1 MHLSPVTPS
10 TLMRATTFGIN
21 MTNFSRS
28 NAIQQPAQASTIGEI
43 VDALDALL
51 RFGTCFYN
59 SAVLNFIKASRT
71 FMAGYASFGCPDPVT
86 CNMLVFWLNNKFG
99 KFRSQ
104 VISHGI
110 DEATKI
116 SSEFTRHDNQLME
129 LYQAQQERRIAS
141 MLSATGPTIQQPP
154 VLSMATVLN
163 HIATCDEQLRGAQRT
178 AQPLDVEPAEE
189 TYWQPLSDKN
199 LLYAV
204 CKDPHLFNYVISELS
219 AKCESKFGQDLTEV
233 TTKYRYRMAIFVLDP
248 DKLHTAQDK
257 FGDRLE
263 KAFAYG
269 CDTGKAFN
277 VFWDGMT
284 VDTKWKP

>member
-1 MHLSPVTPS
+1 MAKHRKVCGKKKPPKTRKAINRDSYLRNREDILRGVTRV
-10 TLMRATTFGIN
+10 RA
-21 MTNFSRS
+21 
-28 NAIQQPAQASTIGEI
+28 
-43 VDALDALL
+43 
-51 RFGTCFYN
+51 
-59 SAVLNFIKASRT
+59 
-71 FMAGYASFGCPDPVT
+71 
-86 CNMLVFWLNNKFG
+86 
-99 KFRSQ
+99 
-104 VISHGI
+104 
-110 DEATKI
+110 I
-116 SSEFTRHDNQLME
+116 SSSRK
-129 LYQAQQERRIAS
+129 
-141 MLSATGPTIQQPP
+141 
-154 VLSMATVLN
+154 
-163 HIATCDEQLRGAQRT
+163 GAQRT